1 MKRKLFLSL
10 LSAWALVYGPFLTS
24 MSGQWGAVLAGSVP
38 VGGTPTY
45 YESNGGAADGGDN
58 SGGDTAH
65 GARITV
71 GQSGTATKVGLLLYN
86 AQGTENIKV
95 AIYDNAGT
103 PVLLLDCGVV
113 VPTGGAG
120 ITQWYDFTI
129 SLAVTNGTTY
139 QVWAEMQSASSGVYF
154 STLQA
159 GNTGFVKNSISYAS
173 FPPGTM
179 SGATSGWSN
188 NYRLY
193 VQ

>member
-1 MKRKLFLSL
+1 MGSWFTVLS
-10 LSAWALVYGPFLTS
+10 GGT
-24 MSGQWGAVLAGSVP
+24 GAAT
-38 VGGTPTY
+38 TPTY

-103 PVLLLDCGVV
+103 PALLLDCGVV

-129 SLAVTNGTTY
+129 SYAVTNGTTY

-154 STLQA
+154 STLMA

-173 FPPGTM
+173 FPTATI

-193 VQ
+193 VT